1 MMMFR
6 LTRRDRD
13 EGDILRADTRSR
25 GRTKGSGLFG
35 DLGGSGLGGLGGGAE
50 GLIDGD
56 IDKGIEMGIRLL
68 AGNLVEEVLDMTN
81 PPLESSVRMV
91 FFDGVSKALGRFD
104 EFAVGL
110 AGLGPLFG
118 EMVGV
123 EFVEARVTAGRTD
136 HDALFAL
143 LAFFDGIK
151 GSPEGFDTGG
161 GDIEIAYT
169 FGMRCGT
176 GRMRYENG
184 HSVAKSVHNLCSQ
197 KF

>member
-1 MMMFR
+1 M
-6 LTRRDRD
+6 
-13 EGDILRADTRSR
+13 
-25 GRTKGSGLFG
+25 
-35 DLGGSGLGGLGGGAE
+35 LGGLGGGGLGGLGGCAE

-68 AGNLVEEVLDMTN
+68 AGNGVEEVLDMTN
-81 PPLESSVRMV
+81 PPLESSIRMV
-91 FFDGVSKALGRFD
+91 FLDGVSKALGRFD

-110 AGLGPLFG
+110 AGLGPLFRK
-118 EMVGV
+118 MVGV
-123 EFVEARVTAGRTD
+123 EFVKARVTAGRTD

>member
-1 MMMFR
+1 M
-6 LTRRDRD
+6 
-13 EGDILRADTRSR
+13 
-25 GRTKGSGLFG
+25 
-35 DLGGSGLGGLGGGAE
+35 LGGGFRGLGGGAE
-50 GLIDGD
+50 GLIDGV
-56 IDKGIEMGIRLL
+56 IDEVIEIGISLL
-68 AGNLVEEVLDMTN
+68 SGNGVQQVLDMTDS
-81 PPLESSVRMV
+81 PLDCGIRIVL
-91 FFDGVSKALGRFD
+91 FDGVSKALSCFD
-104 EFAVGL
+104 QFAVGL

-123 EFVEARVTAGRTD
+123 EFVEARIMAGRTD
-136 HDALFAL
+136 HYALFAL

-169 FGMRCGT
+169 LRVRCGT

-184 HSVAKSVHNLCSQ
+184 HSVAQCVHNACSQ